1 MKKIKLLSVLVSILI
16 LSACSL
22 NVKTKG
28 TGVMDGGVFVSGNK
42 GETWKHMP
50 YIPTISGAPGS
61 IASLDVNKMIVDPS
75 DSAAVYLA
83 TIEDGLYYTYNVGRG
98 WNKVL
103 SLPGNVT
110 INDVAID
117 YKDKCTIFAALENK
131 LYRSED
137 CSRNFDQVYFDNNE
151 GVSVMA
157 VALDHYNPKIVYI
170 GTSRGD
176 ILRSMDGGISW
187 RAIQRLEDG
196 VKKILINP
204 KDSRSVFVA
213 TVKNG
218 VYRFNS
224 AGGASLE
231 ELEQYRNQFD
241 NTNWTDYGKE
251 LKEFSLGVN
260 FKDLIYSYSDGSLF
274 LATDKV
280 IVRSFDEGQSWTKLS
295 LLTPESDSSIN
306 AIAVNPQ
313 NSDEI
318 FYVTNTSFYRSFDGG
333 NTWNV
338 KKLPTTRPGNSLLID
353 FNNSSII
360 YMGIKKL
367 KK

>member
-1 MKKIKLLSVLVSILI
+1 MKKTKFILILVSAVF

-28 TGVMDGGVFVSGNK
+28 VGVMDGGVYVSGNK
-42 GETWKHMP
+42 GETWKHVP
-50 YIPTISGAPGS
+50 QIPTITGNPGS
-61 IASLDVNKMIVDPS
+61 IASVDVNKLIIDPG

-83 TIEDGLYYTYNVGRG
+83 TIDNGLYYTYNVGRG
-98 WNKVL
+98 WNKAL
-103 SLPGNVT
+103 SLPGVT
-110 INDVAID
+110 INDIAID
-117 YKDKCTIFAALENK
+117 YKDKCTIFVGLENK
-131 LYRSED
+131 LYRTDD
-137 CSRNFDQVYFDNNE
+137 CARSFEQVYFDNNQ
-151 GVSVMA
+151 GVFVMA
-157 VALDHYNPKIVYI
+157 VALDHYNPEIVYM

-176 ILRSMDGGISW
+176 VLRSMDGGNSW
-187 RAIQRLEDG
+187 RAIQRLNDG
-196 VKKILINP
+196 VKKILVNP

-213 TVKNG
+213 TVKSG

-231 ELEQYRNQFD
+231 ELEQYKNQFD

-260 FKDLIYSYSDGSLF
+260 FKDLIYSYADNSLF

-280 IVRSFDEGQSWTKLS
+280 ILRSFDEGHSWTKLS
-295 LLTPESDSSIN
+295 LLTPEADSSIN

-313 NSDEI
+313 NAEEI
-318 FYVTNTSFYRSFDGG
+318 FYVTNTSFFRSFDGG

-338 KKLPTTRPGNSLLID
+338 KKLPTSRAGSNLLID
-353 FNNSSII
+353 FNNPSII
-360 YMGIKKL
+360 YMGIKKI